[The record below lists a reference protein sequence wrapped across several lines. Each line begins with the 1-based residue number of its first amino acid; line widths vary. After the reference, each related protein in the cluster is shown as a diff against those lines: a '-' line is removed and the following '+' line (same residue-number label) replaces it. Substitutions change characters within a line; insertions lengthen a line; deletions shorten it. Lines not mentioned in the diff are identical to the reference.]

1 MTAALHVVDKEFD
14 LSLGLAEAADEAR
27 LERLEDANRAE
38 IAACRSAKARTIRKS
53 IADCTD
59 LDAQIAALESRK
71 ASIKRTAAAKVSV
84 FERRIRGAEAYL
96 AAIAEAPVEM
106 KEAAE

>member
-1 MTAALHVVDKEFD
+1 MKTALHLVEDEFD
-14 LSLGLAEAADEAR
+14 LSGELAEASDEAQF
-27 LERLEDANRAE
+27 ERLEDANRAE
-38 IAACRSAKARTIRKS
+38 IAACRSAMARTIRKS

-59 LDAQIAALESRK
+59 IDAQIAALESRK
-71 ASIKRTAAAKVSV
+71 ASIKRTAAARVSV

-96 AAIAEAPVEM
+96 AAIAEAPAEM